1 MPKKN
6 VPIKYT
12 SRSFETIK
20 NDLVDHAKRYYP
32 TTFKDFNESG
42 FGALML
48 DSVSYIGDVLSFYLD
63 FQANE
68 TFIQNAAEFD
78 NVLRLS
84 KQSGYKHKNNP
95 SSNTLASFFVL
106 IPATTAGTSPDTR
119 YLPVLKQGSE
129 FVADNGATFVLEEDV
144 TFTNRPTV
152 VARVNEATGAP
163 SYYAIKSYGRVI
175 SGILKQTDVVIGEF
189 KRFTKVKLDISNVSE
204 IVSVIDTQGH
214 EYYEVDYLSQN
225 TIYRSI
231 TNRDSSTKEQ
241 SSMLLKPFVA
251 ARRFTTDIFPNYIE
265 MQFGSGK
272 EEDYSTDLSLD
283 PKSVSLKVHGKGHI
297 TDQVIDPTKLIQS
310 DNFGLSPANTTLT
323 VVYRQNT
330 IDNVNVASNTMTRVV
345 NAELEFPDE
354 LSLDKVTL
362 DFVKSSVE
370 CTNEEPI
377 TGDTEDVTVDELKNR
392 VLNNFAGQNRAVTQQ
407 DYVANV
413 YAMPTRFGAIKRA
426 AIHRDPDSLRRNM
439 NLYVVSEDY
448 KGKLASCNQTT
459 KGNLKT
465 WLNKNKMIN
474 DTIDILDAKIL
485 NLGVNFEV
493 VADAEK
499 DSTDVLEGCITALK
513 DRFTLETFE
522 IGEDFFITDI
532 YNTLN
537 ETDGVVDVVKVSVFK
552 KSGNSYADISFDIN
566 NNLSPDG
573 RYVSIPK
580 NVIWEIKFPNKDIK
594 GAVK

>member
-20 NDLVDHAKRYYP
+20 NDLVEHAKRYYP

-42 FGALML
+42 FGSLML

-78 NVLRLS
+78 NILRLA
-84 KQSGYKHKNNP
+84 KQSGYKHRNNP
-95 SSNTLASFFVL
+95 SSNTVASFFILV
-106 IPATTAGTSPDTR
+106 PADSSGTAPDSR

-129 FVADNGATFVLEEDV
+129 FSADNGAIFVLEEDV
-144 TFTNRPTV
+144 TFTNQPTA
-152 VARVNEATGAP
+152 VARVNETTGVP
-163 SYYAIKSYGRVI
+163 TYYAIKSYGRVV
-175 SGILKQTDVVIGEF
+175 SGVMKSTEVTLGDF
-189 KRFTKVKLDISNVSE
+189 KRFTKLKLNIEDVSE
-204 IVSVIDTQGH
+204 VVSVIDSTGH

-231 TNRDSSTKEQ
+231 TNRDNATQ
-241 SSMLLKPFVA
+241 RQTSMLLKPFVA
-251 ARRFTTDIFPNYIE
+251 ARRFTADVFPNHVE
-265 MQFGSGK
+265 LQFGSGK
-272 EEDYSTDLSLD
+272 EEDYDTDVSLD
-283 PKSVSLKVHGKGHI
+283 PKNVSLKVHGKSHI

-310 DNFGLSPANTTLT
+310 DNFGISPANTTIT
-323 VVYRQNT
+323 ITYRQNT
-330 IDNVNVASNTMTRVV
+330 VDNVNVASNTMTTIT
-345 NAELEFPDE
+345 NAFMEFPDE
-354 LSLDKVTL
+354 LSLNSSTL

-377 TGDTEDVTVDELKNR
+377 TGDAEEVTVEELKGR
-392 VLNNFAGQNRAVTQQ
+392 VLNSFAGQNRAVTQQ

-413 YAMPTRFGAIKRA
+413 YAMPTKFGAVKRA

-439 NLYVVSEDY
+439 NLFVVSEDEN
-448 KGKLASCNQTT
+448 GKLASCNQTT
-459 KGNLKT
+459 KTNLKT

-474 DTIDILDAKIL
+474 DTVDILDAKIL
-485 NLGVNFEV
+485 NLGINFEV
-493 VADAEK
+493 VADADK
-499 DSTDVLEGCITALK
+499 DSSQVLESCLSALK
-513 DRFTLETFE
+513 TRFASSVVEV
-522 IGEDFFITDI
+522 GEDFFITDI

-537 ETDGVVDVVKVSVFK
+537 ETEGVVDVIKVGLFK
-552 KSGNSYADISFDIN
+552 KSGSNYADISFDVN

-573 RYVSIPK
+573 RYIAIPK
-580 NVIWEIKFPNKDIK
+580 NVIYEIKYPNIDIK
-594 GAVK
+594 GAIK